1 MKTRSKQDKIA
12 YVVMA
17 QAEGYR
23 PEVCPSVC
31 GPNQLDREVW
41 YAEQFFKQRQ
51 EEQNMNNVERDPM
64 MPQPGMPGMPGS
76 ASNYYLPPKK
86 MAAQEHPRDVEGRP
100 CEFAPD
106 ESRIQGLYT
115 LVTRQLDG
123 VRIINKQ
130 LRELRDRLGGEY
142 PPLVAKAPDVPCI
155 QTCGIISDIRADV
168 VCIDDELCMMQT
180 IIDQLKQLA

>member
-1 MKTRSKQDKIA
+1 M
-12 YVVMA
+12 
-17 QAEGYR
+17 
-23 PEVCPSVC
+23 
-31 GPNQLDREVW
+31 
-41 YAEQFFKQRQ
+41 
-51 EEQNMNNVERDPM
+51 MNNVERSPM
-64 MPQPGMPGMPGS
+64 MPLAGS
-76 ASNYYLPPKK
+76 ASNYDLPPKK

-142 PPLVAKAPDVPCI
+142 PPLVAKAQDVPCI

>member
-1 MKTRSKQDKIA
+1 M
-12 YVVMA
+12 
-17 QAEGYR
+17 
-23 PEVCPSVC
+23 
-31 GPNQLDREVW
+31 
-41 YAEQFFKQRQ
+41 
-51 EEQNMNNVERDPM
+51 MNNVERSPM
-64 MPQPGMPGMPGS
+64 MPLAGS
-76 ASNYYLPPKK
+76 ASNYDLPPKK

-106 ESRIQGLYT
+106 GSRIQGLYT

-142 PPLVAKAPDVPCI
+142 PPLAAKVSDETDF
-155 QTCGIISDIRADV
+155 QERGIISDMKADV
-168 VCIDDELCMMQT
+168 VSIDDELCMMQT